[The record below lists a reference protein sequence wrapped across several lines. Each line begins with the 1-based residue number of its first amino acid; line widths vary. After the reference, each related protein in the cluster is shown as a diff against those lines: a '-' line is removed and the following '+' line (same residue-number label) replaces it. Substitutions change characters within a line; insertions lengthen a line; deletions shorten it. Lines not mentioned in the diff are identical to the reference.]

1 MTSTATNAT
10 YKIKLTSE
18 QIKEMI
24 DYYNGYLVNN
34 TSNYMIARAK
44 TSNSTIT
51 FYRTNVVLFQGAGA
65 TNEYLK
71 WATEFNIPTDEIP
84 ETDVPDYSDLS
95 VIGTDEVGTGDYFGP
110 VVVCATFVSHE
121 NISKLRQMGV
131 KDSKML
137 TDKQIVPLSLEIAK
151 IVPYSII
158 YLDAE
163 KLNMLSKKEYNL
175 NFVKAYLHNKS
186 IYSILKKHPEV
197 KYDAILID
205 EFTPKEKYLEYLKN
219 CENVNSNITTI
230 KRGEQAHIA
239 IAAASILA
247 RAAFIREIQKLS
259 KTYDM
264 PILKGAGHEVD
275 RSAISFVK
283 SFGWKELFK
292 VAKIKFSNTDR
303 VKQYFQN
310 NPLPKS
316 RQEGFEKFNQ

>member
-1 MTSTATNAT
+1 MNSNAT
-10 YKIKLTSE
+10 YKIKLSSE

-24 DYYNGYLVNN
+24 EYYDGYLVNN

-44 TSNSTIT
+44 TTNTTIT
-51 FYRTNVVLFQGAGA
+51 FYRTNVVLFQGAGS
-65 TNEYLK
+65 TSEYLK
-71 WATEFNIPTDEIP
+71 WTTKFNIETEEIT
-84 ETDVPDYSDLS
+84 ESDYPDYSSLS

-110 VVVCATFVSHE
+110 VVVCATYVSKE
-121 NISKLRQMGV
+121 NIQALRQMGV

-137 TDKQIVPLSLEIAK
+137 TDKQIIPLSLEIAK
-151 IVPYSII
+151 IIPYSII

-205 EFTPKEKYLEYLKN
+205 EFTPKEKYLNYLKN
-219 CENVNSNITTI
+219 TQNVISDITTI
-230 KRGEQAHIA
+230 KKGEQAHIG

-247 RAAFIREIQKLS
+247 RAAFIREIQKIS
-259 KTYDM
+259 KKYDIQ
-264 PILKGAGHEVD
+264 ILKGAGYEVD

-283 SFGWKELFK
+283 SFGWNELFK
-292 VAKIKFSNTDR
+292 VAKIKFANTDR
-303 VKQYFQN
+303 VKQYFQT

-316 RQEGFEKFNQ
+316 RQEGYEKI